1 MNRIRKVIE
10 QWNEDEALWRR
21 YEELR
26 LVFHLFSSDSLYL
39 DEEFIDDWAWSE
51 AVKARGPLDC
61 VGFARGLGGN
71 H

>member
-1 MNRIRKVIE
+1 MNRTRKWLD

-26 LVFHLFSSDSLYL
+26 LDFRLFLSDSLYL
-39 DEEFIDDWAWSE
+39 DEEIDDWAWSE

-61 VGFARGLGGN
+61 VGFMVGTGGN

>member
-1 MNRIRKVIE
+1 MNRTRKWLD

-26 LVFHLFSSDSLYL
+26 LAFRLVALDSLYS
-39 DEEFIDDWAWSE
+39 DAEIDDWAWSE
-51 AVKARGPLDC
+51 AVKTRGPLDC
-61 VGFARGLGGN
+61 VGFMVGTGGN

>member
-1 MNRIRKVIE
+1 MNRARKLIE

-26 LVFHLFSSDSLYL
+26 LHFRLYSSNSLYF
-39 DEEFIDDWAWSE
+39 DEENIDDWAWSE

-61 VGFARGLGGN
+61 VGFVLGTGGN